1 MCIYNKIRIRVHRRD
16 MSTLCRSNMNFGHV
30 LIVTINQDPL
40 NTMTSPI
47 ERLEAYA
54 NSHPKE
60 FPKLK
65 QALRNFRGFV
75 GNKEVKDS
83 VARLIMYYISYARVE
98 KNLRR
103 SKRKRV
109 PRKEESV
116 PTRRSRRRTEST
128 DSEQPTEEEV
138 GQALIAAFLQAV
150 ADHGDSSDEDWVDED
165 EEEESS
171 RPDWM
176 VGPLMHVMLVG
187 QPGTGKTT
195 FAQLLVDLWDAI
207 GLVDGNRYAKTTR
220 ADWVGK
226 YQGHSTQKAKRLIET
241 NDVIFIDEAYSL
253 VNGRSGDDM
262 YGQEVLNEIVAAMT
276 DEDTHTLFIFAGYK
290 GDMEKLY
297 NANRG
302 LERRFGYIFDLK
314 KPSAAELFLIFQKQL
329 KKMKWKIHTKERN
342 KALEWFGKNA
352 SHFKFGGGSTQQFIF
367 HAQQNAI
374 ERTFPSPAER
384 MLTVSDLE
392 TALKLIRAVKRTN
405 DALKPIIK
413 RAARSKRRH
422 ANPAQRKK
430 KKKRKLSLSVAKR
443 IAQQTTATI
452 QDMYI

>member
-1 MCIYNKIRIRVHRRD
+1 
-16 MSTLCRSNMNFGHV
+16 MNLGHV
-30 LIVTINQDPL
+30 LFGSINQQTS
-40 NTMTSPI
+40 NTMSSPI
-47 ERLEAYA
+47 ERLEKYA

-65 QALRNFRGFV
+65 NALRTFRGFV
-75 GNKEVKDS
+75 GNKDVKNS

-109 PRKEESV
+109 PRKEDV
-116 PTRRSRRRTEST
+116 PLRRSRRRTEST
-128 DSEQPTEEEV
+128 DTEPTTEEEA
-138 GQALIAAFLQAV
+138 GAALIAAFLQAV

-165 EEEESS
+165 DEEST
-171 RPDWM
+171 RPEWM

-187 QPGTGKTT
+187 DPGTGKTT
-195 FAQLLVDLWDAI
+195 FAQMLVDLWDAI
-207 GLVDGNRYAKTTR
+207 GLVDGTRYTKTTR

-226 YQGHSTQKAKRLIET
+226 YQGHSTQRAKRLIES

-276 DEDTHTLFIFAGYK
+276 DEDQHTLFIFAGYK

-302 LERRFGYIFDLK
+302 LERRFGYIFELQ

-329 KKMKWKIHTKERN
+329 KKMKWRIPGKERN
-342 KALEWFGKNA
+342 QALEWFGVNA
-352 SHFKFGGGSTQQFIF
+352 EHFKFGGGSTQQFIF

-374 ERTFPSPAER
+374 ERTFPNPAER
-384 MLTVSDLE
+384 FIRINDLQA
-392 TALKLIRAVKRTN
+392 ALDVANAVKRSKN
-405 DALKPIIK
+405 MSKPITK
-413 RAARSKRRH
+413 RVRAAQKVKEQLRKKRKKSSNAATGRSKRK
-422 ANPAQRKK
+422 RKK
-430 KKKRKLSLSVAKR
+430 PIPSWTTMARR
-443 IAQQTTATI
+443 TTASI
-452 QDMYI
+452 QNMYI

>member
-1 MCIYNKIRIRVHRRD
+1 MK
-16 MSTLCRSNMNFGHV
+16 MMF
-30 LIVTINQDPL
+30 
-40 NTMTSPI
+40 NTMSAPPI
-47 ERLEAYA
+47 ERLESYA
-54 NSHPKE
+54 ASHPKE

-65 QALRNFRGFV
+65 AALRTFRGFV
-75 GNKEVKDS
+75 GNKDVKDS

-103 SKRKRV
+103 SKRKRAV
-109 PRKEESV
+109 PKKEKPV
-116 PTRRSRRRTEST
+116 RRSRRRAEST
-128 DSEQPTEEEV
+128 DTEEVEISEEA
-138 GQALIAAFLQAV
+138 GAALIAAFIQAV
-150 ADHGDSSDEDWVDED
+150 ADHGDSSDEDWIDED
-165 EEEESS
+165 DEEST

-195 FAQLLVDLWDAI
+195 FAQMLVDLWDAI
-207 GLVDGNRYAKTTR
+207 GLVDGSRYTKTTR

-226 YQGHSTQKAKRLIET
+226 YQGHSTQKAKRLIES

-253 VNGRSGDDM
+253 VNGRTGDDM

-276 DEDTHTLFIFAGYK
+276 DEDQHTLFIFAGYK

-302 LERRFGYIFDLK
+302 LERRFGYIFELQ

-329 KKMKWKIHTKERN
+329 KKLKWRIPTKERN
-342 KALEWFGKNA
+342 KALEWFGTNA
-352 SHFKFGGGSTQQFIF
+352 EHFKFGGGSTQQFIF

-374 ERTFPSPAER
+374 ERTFPNATER
-384 MLTVSDLE
+384 LLTIRDLQVAME
-392 TALKLIRAVKRTN
+392 LSRR
-405 DALKPIIK
+405 IK
-413 RAARSKRRH
+413 RSDNGMAPIRKR
-422 ANPAQRKK
+422 AKRKSIRIPK
-430 KKKRKLSLSVAKR
+430 SSMKKRKIIPHARPRKSAKKMKNKSLARAKR
-443 IAQQTTATI
+443 IARQTTATI